1 MAAAA
6 AALRPLR
13 HPTLFLAALLL
24 IGCLGLLSGG
34 GGPSRAFPAGQ
45 WESAAVENSSS
56 TFLSSSRPQLSDGR
70 ETCWCD
76 AQFRSLLADPGLR
89 NTTCGLAAFARG
101 PGQKVVGFTY
111 YEEVAGGGG
120 MEAERGYF
128 RGIVEN
134 LQLIRYVRAYIIHV
148 FIVPFLFLGIRNG
161 FFSKSV
167 PGSNPLPLVQYILET
182 IQSNDHRVL
191 TPSLSEQQRRRGR

>member
-1 MAAAA
+1 MVSLTGIPPPPPPSPPPWRSQFLHYVAHSRTSYSSMNDAQSAAMAAV
-6 AALRPLR
+6 ALRPLR

-34 GGPSRAFPAGQ
+34 GGGPSRYFPAGQ
-45 WESAAVENSSS
+45 WETAAVENSSS
-56 TFLSSSRPQLSDGR
+56 RPLPPPDER

-76 AQFRSLLADPGLR
+76 AQYRGLLADPGLR

-111 YEEVAGGGG
+111 YEEVGGGGGG

-134 LQLIRYVRAYIIHV
+134 LQLIRYVRAYNSY
-148 FIVPFLFLGIRNG
+148 LSTMNG
-161 FFSKSV
+161 RH
-167 PGSNPLPLVQYILET
+167 LPE
-182 IQSNDHRVL
+182 
-191 TPSLSEQQRRRGR
+191 

>member
-1 MAAAA
+1 MNDAQSAAMAAAA
-6 AALRPLR
+6 VALRPLR

-34 GGPSRAFPAGQ
+34 GGPSRDLPAGQ
-45 WESAAVENSSS
+45 WETAAVENSSS
-56 TFLSSSRPQLSDGR
+56 TFLSSSRPPPPDGR

-76 AQFRSLLADPGLR
+76 AQYRGLLGDPGLR

-111 YEEVAGGGG
+111 YEEVGGGG

-134 LQLIRYVRAYIIHV
+134 LQLIRYARAYNSQV
-148 FIVPFLFLGIRNG
+148 RIRC
-161 FFSKSV
+161 
-167 PGSNPLPLVQYILET
+167 P
-182 IQSNDHRVL
+182 RL
-191 TPSLSEQQRRRGR
+191 TV